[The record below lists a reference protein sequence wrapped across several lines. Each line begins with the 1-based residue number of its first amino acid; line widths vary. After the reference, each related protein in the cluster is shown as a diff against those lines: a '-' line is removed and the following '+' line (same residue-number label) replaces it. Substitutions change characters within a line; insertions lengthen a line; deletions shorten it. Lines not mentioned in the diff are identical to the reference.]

1 MPFLSDPST
10 GEPLSEDAFEDYCQ
24 KVAKSTTWGGQ
35 LEIRALANEYKTP
48 IEIIQADGP
57 VINVGGHE
65 YGSESPLIL
74 SYHRHF
80 YRLGEHYNS
89 VIDKVGDSEAEEE
102 SIGSLSI

>member
-1 MPFLSDPST
+1 MPFLSDPGT
-10 GEPLSEDAFEDYCQ
+10 GEPLSEDAFEDYCE

-57 VINVGGHE
+57 VINVGGQE

>member
-1 MPFLSDPST
+1 MPFLSDPGT
-10 GEPLSEDAFEDYCQ
+10 GEPLSEDGFEDYCE

-35 LEIRALANEYKTP
+35 LEIRALANEFGTP

-57 VINVGGHE
+57 VINVGGQE

-89 VIDKVGDSEAEEE
+89 VVDKVGDSEAEEE